1 MTIESQSTQQ
11 YLPAEHQV
19 GTGIKERASAAGTQL
34 KEALPDGDA
43 VKSAV
48 NGAVQQAKEVLP
60 DGDTVKSAVN
70 GAVQQAKEVLPD
82 PDQVK
87 QEFLEAAHRLQ
98 EILPDGDDL
107 KQMIVRV
114 AEEVRDDPDIRRHVE
129 AAAEVASTRVQNT
142 VGAGIDVAA
151 GKLREGV
158 TKAGLED
165 LGYVAERM
173 GEIVK
178 EGVGEL
184 VEETKSRALDALPE
198 PEPYQPGGGPQH
210 LQQSEQSRPQSQK
223 GGSSR

>member
-1 MTIESQSTQQ
+1 MATENQTTQ
-11 YLPAEHQV
+11 YLPSEQQVAE
-19 GTGIKERASAAGTQL
+19 TGVKDRVSAAGAQL
-34 KEALPDGDA
+34 KEAIPDRDAVKSAVNGAVEQARQVLPDGDA

-48 NGAVQQAKEVLP
+48 GGAVEQAK
-60 DGDTVKSAVN
+60 
-70 GAVQQAKEVLPD
+70 QVLPD

-87 QEFLEAAHRLQ
+87 QEFLDAAHRLQ

-114 AEEVRDDPDIRRHVE
+114 AEEVRDDPDIRQHLE
-129 AAAEVASTRVQNT
+129 AAAEVASSRVQGT

-158 TKAGLED
+158 EKVGLED

-184 VEETKSRALDALPE
+184 VEETKGRALDALPE
-198 PEPYQPGGGPQH
+198 AEPYEPGNAQPA
-210 LQQSEQSRPQSQK
+210 
-223 GGSSR
+223 GSSRQSSKPAGS